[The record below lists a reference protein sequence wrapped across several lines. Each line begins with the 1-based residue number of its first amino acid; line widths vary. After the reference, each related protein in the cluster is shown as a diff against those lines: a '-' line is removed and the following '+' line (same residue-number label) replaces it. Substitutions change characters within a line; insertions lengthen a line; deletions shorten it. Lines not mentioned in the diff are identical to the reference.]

1 MRITGI
7 PKIISRMNLIECALS
22 ACGVGRPK
30 GRSTNKSRSLMQ
42 NDTPISIK
50 GRTDISI
57 KRLLIFEFLFIA
69 KLNEK
74 GEAAG
79 THLKLNNG
87 LFTLASTRLLGILTI
102 SLNDRYPYFA
112 PFLHHTDAAPR

>member
-1 MRITGI
+1 MIPMNIPAHPIIRITGT
-7 PKIISRMNLIECALS
+7 PKSISRINLVEYALS

-30 GRSTNKSRSLMQ
+30 GRNTNKSRSLMQ
-42 NDTPISIK
+42 NNIPINIK

-57 KRLLIFEFLFIA
+57 KRFLIVEFLFIA

-79 THLKLNNG
+79 IHPENEAE
-87 LFTLASTRLLGILTI
+87 LFTLASTRLLGSLHLIILKESI
-102 SLNDRYPYFA
+102 
-112 PFLHHTDAAPR
+112 